1 MPTAKPQLKTYLEP
15 QVAQKF
21 TFIAKE
27 NCRTVSKQLEFLV
40 IQEIKKYESKNGE
53 IIIEWN

>member
-15 QVAQKF
+15 QVAKKF

-53 IIIEWN
+53 IIIE